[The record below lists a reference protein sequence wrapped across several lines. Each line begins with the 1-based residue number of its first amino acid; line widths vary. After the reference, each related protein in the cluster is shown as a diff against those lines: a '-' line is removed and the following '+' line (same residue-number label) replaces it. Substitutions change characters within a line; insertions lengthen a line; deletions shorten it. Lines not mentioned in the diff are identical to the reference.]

1 VDHGDPG
8 LPAGDT
14 SPAGDRAPAA
24 AQEDAAEPVR
34 AEARPAQR
42 AHRPVRSLRIALLG
56 YRSNPFS
63 GGQGIYIS
71 ALARALT
78 DLGHRVDVISGPPYP
93 ELDEDIPLVRIPSLD
108 LYAAENHVTAL
119 RPRHF
124 RSLTDLGEYFSML
137 TGGFPEPW
145 TFGRRLVKWMRRH
158 GSGYDVVHDNQS
170 LCHGLLE
177 LQDLGLPVVAT
188 IHHPIQRDREIAL
201 AHATGWR
208 ERLLIRRWHAF
219 IGMQEQV
226 VRRLEH
232 VVTVS
237 SASRDDIASAF
248 RIPAS
253 NIDVVHNGIDTDA
266 FRPLPAIRR
275 EEALLMTVAS
285 ADQPLKGLSY
295 LLEALARLRR
305 TRPELRLRVIGRL
318 REDSDTGARIEALG
332 LQDAVEFRS
341 GLSREALVECYARA
355 TIAVVPSLYEG
366 FGLPAGEAMACGVPV
381 VSTRGGALAE
391 VVGDAGALVPP
402 GDSRA
407 LAAAIDGLLDD
418 PARRTGLAARGRTRV
433 LEHFSWR
440 VAARRMTAYY
450 EEVLAA
456 RSAGAAAQRT

>member
-1 VDHGDPG
+1 MDHGDPG
-8 LPAGDT
+8 LPAGIDGT
-14 SPAGDRAPAA
+14 ADGAGPGDASEPIRAEFRTPPAAGDT
-24 AQEDAAEPVR
+24 VR
-34 AEARPAQR
+34 P
-42 AHRPVRSLRIALLG
+42 LRIALLG

-78 DLGHRVDVISGPPYP
+78 DLGHSVDVISGPPYP
-93 ELDEDIPLVRIPSLD
+93 QLDDDIPLVRIPSLD
-108 LYAAENHVTAL
+108 LYAVDNHVTAL

-145 TFGRRLVKWMRRH
+145 TFGRRLVKWMRTH
-158 GSGYDVVHDNQS
+158 GAGYDVVHDNQS

-177 LQDLGLPVVAT
+177 LQRLGLPVVAT

-201 AHATGWR
+201 DHATGWR
-208 ERLLIRRWHAF
+208 QRLLIRRWHAF

-248 RIPAS
+248 RVPAAS
-253 NIDVVHNGIDTDA
+253 IDVVHNGIDTDA

-275 EEALLMTVAS
+275 ETELLMTVAS
-285 ADQPLKGLSY
+285 ADQPLKGLSH
-295 LLEALARLRR
+295 LLDALARLRR
-305 TRPELRLRVIGRL
+305 TRPKLRLLVIGRL
-318 REDSDTGARIEALG
+318 REDSATGARIAELG
-332 LQDAVEFRS
+332 LEDAVEFRS

-381 VSTRGGALAE
+381 VSTRGGALPE

-402 GDSRA
+402 GDGRA
-407 LAAAIDGLLDD
+407 LAEAIAGLLDD
-418 PARRTGLAARGRTRV
+418 PARRAGLSARGRARV
-433 LEHFSWR
+433 LAHFSWQ

-456 RSAGAAAQRT
+456 RTADRAPVGS